1 MKRIQGAS
9 AGWRKPHLA
18 LVYRVARRRLREL
31 AENQTDRAIEPLEVY
46 GHIPRLL
53 FGFGMFVD
61 VADKQSRVDRRL
73 KRLAAVKTATL
84 IHCEHCID
92 VGSSMARR
100 SGLRDEQLLALPRYR
115 ASDQFSDLEK
125 LVLDYAV
132 AMTRTPV
139 EVSDELFAALREHF
153 DERQLVELT
162 SAIAIQNL
170 VARFNVPFGI
180 GAAGFSEGMVCAVPE
195 PAESAEPG
203 YSPQLAQARE
213 PSLSGEPAQIT
224 PLLPARA
231 D

>member
-1 MKRIQGAS
+1 MMKRIQGAP

-18 LVYRVARRRLREL
+18 LVYRMARRRLRKL

-61 VADKQSRVDRRL
+61 VSEKQSHVDRRL

-84 IHCEHCID
+84 VHCEHCID

-153 DERQLVELT
+153 EDRQLVELT

-180 GAAGFSEGMVCAVPE
+180 GAAGFTEGMVCAVPE
-195 PAESAEPG
+195 PVESSEQNS
-203 YSPQLAQARE
+203 SPQAAQARE
-213 PSLSGEPAQIT
+213 PSLPDEPA
-224 PLLPARA
+224 PDRA
-231 D
+231 AAPSAS